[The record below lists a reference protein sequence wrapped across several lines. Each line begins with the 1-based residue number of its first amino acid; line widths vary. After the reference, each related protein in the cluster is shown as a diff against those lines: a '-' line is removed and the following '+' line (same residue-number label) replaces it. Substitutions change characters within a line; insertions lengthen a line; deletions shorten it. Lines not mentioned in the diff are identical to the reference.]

1 MTLLFDVIVIGS
13 GFGGAITAHRLSQ
26 AGRKVLLLEQ
36 GKRWA
41 KDDFPRT
48 IGRAAK
54 AFWQEGKSPG
64 FLEYRVFKNMDVI
77 QGVGLGG
84 GSLHYFN
91 VHIRTPAAVMNQHFP
106 APITRDVLDPYYDLV
121 QARMESKRLSPPF
134 GKLMPPRTTTFMEAA
149 KAAGRDPQLL
159 DIAIFTGPD
168 RTNFAGV
175 AQSACVY
182 CGNCLLGCHAQSK
195 NSLDITYIAEAERKF
210 GLEVRALH
218 KVSHIAPRMVG
229 EGYEVHFSVLEEHS
243 ASAKREGILEAKEVI
258 VAAGTLGTNEILL
271 RSRDVACTLPKLG
284 AALGKRFSG
293 NGDFLFAG
301 AMDVP
306 TVVDPAYA
314 PSISAV
320 ADCSTKEHHIH
331 IEDLG
336 LPDQMLWFLE
346 GALPPRSNWLK
357 RIWTVLRAYVRRSF
371 RFGTQSSRVSDEIAD
386 LLGGARTAHFLPYL
400 GMGTDASDGQL
411 LLRGQM
417 LDLNWNHKASLPM
430 FAQMQAAMKSISI
443 AAGGRYVTS
452 LLWRWPLKKL
462 LTAHPLGGCVMGS
475 SPETSVVDHRGQV
488 WQYPGLYVADG
499 ASIPAALSVNP
510 SLTIGAVAER
520 VAFWMIHGR
529 ERGPQDNL
537 N

>member
-1 MTLLFDVIVIGS
+1 MSAVYDVIVIGS

-36 GKRWA
+36 GRRWA
-41 KDDFPRT
+41 KDEFPRT
-48 IGRAAK
+48 IGRVAN

-64 FLEYRVFKNMDVI
+64 FLEYRVFKNIDVI

-91 VHIRTPAAVMNQHFP
+91 VHIRTPAEIISKQFP
-106 APITRDVLDPYYDLV
+106 APISRQVLDPYYDQV
-121 QARMESKRLSPPF
+121 QSRMESKPLAPPE
-134 GKLMPPRTTTFMEAA
+134 GKSQPPRTTAFLNAA
-149 KAAGRDPQLL
+149 KGAGLEPELL
-159 DIAIFTGPD
+159 NIAVYTGPD

-175 AQSACVY
+175 TQSACVY
-182 CGNCLLGCHAQSK
+182 CGNCMLGCHTHSK

-218 KVSHIAPRMVG
+218 KVSHISPREG
-229 EGYEVHFSVLEEHS
+229 DEGYQVHYSTIEENS
-243 ASAKREGILEAKEVI
+243 ATPNETGVLEAKEVI

-271 RSRDVACTLPKLG
+271 RSRDVTRTLPKLG
-284 AALGKRFSG
+284 AMLGKRFSG

-301 AMDVP
+301 AMDIP
-306 TVVDPAYA
+306 KSVDPAYA
-314 PSISAV
+314 PSITAV

-331 IEDLG
+331 VEDLG
-336 LPDQMLWFLE
+336 FPDQMLWFLE
-346 GALPPRSNWLK
+346 GALPPRSSWLK
-357 RIWTVLRAYVRRSF
+357 RIWNVVKAYVRNSF
-371 RFGTQSSRVSDEIAD
+371 RMGPQASRVSDEIAS
-386 LLGGARTAHFLPYL
+386 LLGGSRTAHFLPYL
-400 GMGTDASDGQL
+400 GMGTDASDGQFV
-411 LLRGQM
+411 LRNKA

-430 FAQMQAAMKSISI
+430 FKQMEAAMKRISA

-462 LTAHPLGGCVMGS
+462 LTAHPLGGCSMGT
-475 SPETSVVDHRGQV
+475 SPENSVVDHKGQV

-499 ASIPAALSVNP
+499 AVIPAALSVNP
-510 SLTIGAVAER
+510 SLTIGAIAER

-529 ERGPQDNL
+529 ERGPSDNA